1 MSSPQV
7 VFRPLFEDLT
17 IVGRC
22 PDRASTAVR
31 ARYDDL
37 LVRWAA
43 ALDLSAAQLQAS
55 ADPEDWSENAVVLLA
70 AIEAGMSVH
79 ILAPNRIHEQL
90 RISRSLG
97 GDAFDAAAPSI
108 FLGAPLKH
116 DSIFP
121 NPLLDQAP
129 ALNVIWPP
137 EGKLGSGER
146 YWASA
151 VLRSAL
157 NRQNQISSGDADGPN
172 GYVDATRRALAG
184 VHGPLM
190 AKIIFQAKYM
200 PPMRLPLPAGREPT
214 DEEIHRAYIEAFDYC
229 LLDCEARREAFLIQE
244 ELRFIHEYRIII
256 VDGEPV
262 AGAGTVEWLSPCWH
276 DAADGPFDPQLE
288 RRRGSRELV
297 RDPALVSRY
306 VNEAQRLCTE
316 LASEEGGDRF
326 RNCTMDFAL
335 NADDG
340 RICLI
345 ETNPLDRVGL
355 YAMDYAPVLRAIVAA
370 VGTRRLLTFRP

>member
-1 MSSPQV
+1 MSPVQV
-7 VFRPLFEDLT
+7 VFRALFEDLT
-17 IVGRC
+17 FVGRC
-22 PDRASTAVR
+22 PDGASAAVR
-31 ARYDDL
+31 ARHEDL
-37 LVRWAA
+37 LARWAR
-43 ALDLSAAQLQAS
+43 ALDIPACDLQAS

-70 AIEAGMSVH
+70 ALDAGLSVH
-79 ILAPNRIHEQL
+79 ILVPNRLHEPLQVV
-90 RISRSLG
+90 RSFG
-97 GDAFDAAAPSI
+97 PDAFDPDAPTI

-121 NPLLDQAP
+121 NPLLEQAP
-129 ALNVIWPP
+129 ALKIIWPRN
-137 EGKLGSGER
+137 GKLGSGER

-157 NRQNQISSGDADGPN
+157 NRQNQISTGDADGPD
-172 GYVDATRRALAG
+172 GYAGATRRVQAG
-184 VHGPLM
+184 TERPLM

-200 PPMRLPLPAGREPT
+200 PPTRLPLPEGREVT
-214 DEEIHRAYIEAFDYC
+214 DDEIRSAFITAFEYC

-244 ELRFIHEYRIII
+244 ELRFIHEYRVII

-276 DAADGPFDPQLE
+276 DPADGPFDPQLE
-288 RRRGSRELV
+288 HRRGDRNLVRDSDLVARYVATARRLCRELV
-297 RDPALVSRY
+297 
-306 VNEAQRLCTE
+306 Q
-316 LASEEGGDRF
+316 EEGGDRF
-326 RNCTMDFAL
+326 RSCTMDFAV

-355 YAMDYAPVLRAIVAA
+355 YAMDYKPVLKAILSSVVAEP
-370 VGTRRLLTFRP
+370 LLTFRR